1 MKKGYINPEMEV
13 VLINTMTVLA
23 ASDPIDTVDNDDN
36 DKVTPGTEEAPSI
49 FDLGS
54 EDW

>member
-23 ASDPIDTVDNDDN
+23 ASDPIDTVDNSETT
-36 DKVTPGTEEAPSI
+36 VTPGTEEAPSI

>member
-23 ASDPIDTVDNDDN
+23 ASDPIDTVDNSET
-36 DKVTPGTEEAPSI
+36 VTPGTEEAPSI